1 MRCDRLTNNLGMS
14 LSMAVWLADD
24 PYDYVDIPN
33 YISITTLMKHPRQI
47 ILGSR
52 LTSNVVSQDVS
63 EAMSSRL
70 GSAIHSSIED
80 VWLNRAK
87 ACLKKLGYPATV
99 IERVLINPEPADL
112 YEGCIPVYMEK
123 RSLRKIGKWTIGGKF
138 DFVGDGKLEDFKST
152 SVFYYM
158 NGNNDV
164 KYTLQGSL
172 YRWLNPEI
180 ITDDYLSIQ
189 FIFTDWSKSDARYK
203 DGYPPSRI
211 YPRKY
216 RLTSL
221 PETELWVQ
229 RKLALLEE
237 LWDAPE
243 SELPLCDAE
252 ALWQDPPTY
261 KYYKNPAKM
270 NRSTRN
276 FDTMAEANLRW
287 IEDGRVGIVV
297 EAPGNAK
304 GCVYCDSYK
313 ICSQKDSLIANGTL
327 KV

>member
-1 MRCDRLTNNLGMS
+1 MRCDRLTNNTGVS

-33 YISITTLMKHPRQI
+33 YISITTLMKSVRQI

-52 LTSNVVSQDVS
+52 LSSNVVTQDVN

-80 VWLNRAK
+80 TWTNRAE
-87 ACLKKLGYPATV
+87 ACLKKLGYPAAV
-99 IERVLINPEPADL
+99 IDRIRINPEPDEL
-112 YEGCIPVYMEK
+112 FDGCIPVYMEK
-123 RSLRKIGKWTIGGKF
+123 RSYRKIGKWTVGGKF

-152 SVFYYM
+152 GVFYYM
-158 NGNNDV
+158 SGNNDA

-180 ITDDYLSIQ
+180 VTDDHMTIQ
-189 FIFTDWSKSDARYK
+189 FIFTDWSKADARYK
-203 DGYPPSRI
+203 DGYPSSRI
-211 YPRKY
+211 FPRKY
-216 RLTSL
+216 RLT
-221 PETELWVQ
+221 PVAEMELWVQ

-237 LWDAPE
+237 LWDTPE
-243 SELPLCDAE
+243 SELPLCDAD
-252 ALWQDPPTY
+252 ALWQDQPIY
-261 KYYKNPAKM
+261 KYYKNPSKM
-270 NRSTRN
+270 NRSTKN
-276 FDTMAEANLRW
+276 YDTMAEANLRW
-287 IEDGRVGIVV
+287 IEDGQVGIIV

-304 GCVYCDSYK
+304 GCLYCDSYS
-313 ICSQKDSLIANGTL
+313 ICSQKDALIASGTL